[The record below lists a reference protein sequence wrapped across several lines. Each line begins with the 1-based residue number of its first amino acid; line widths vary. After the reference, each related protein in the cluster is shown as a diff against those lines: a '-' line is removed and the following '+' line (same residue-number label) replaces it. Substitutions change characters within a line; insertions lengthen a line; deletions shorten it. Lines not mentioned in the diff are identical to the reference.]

1 MANILLGQGE
11 NKMRSLKIAI
21 FSVFIALSLLTTAA
35 IFAADAVAPAAATPA
50 AAQDTSTSAV
60 PANSASSGNV
70 TITALSYEDCLRIAG
85 DLNRDFKIAKLD
97 KSIAES
103 ELSKAAASFGPSITV
118 SGSYEPENVQAPLII
133 PYDSAEYG
141 MFASLYK
148 SAGITLT
155 AGAPLSLSLYPA
167 YYYMSRVTLT
177 QPLFTFGKT
186 YFSFKMADEGY
197 KIAMVN
203 FKKANDKLTLD
214 VMNGFYGALISQE
227 IADALNETMKA
238 NEEYL
243 RITKT
248 KYENGQASKFDV
260 MQAQV
265 QYSNSIPD
273 YQRAEDGA
281 KISLEAL
288 KNTLGIPLEQQIT
301 LSGKPEYKKL
311 EYSYDD
317 LKKKFLENNSDMKLT
332 QYAKELAGYQKNLQ
346 ESMFLPNIALTA
358 DYNYTSSDPAFHRE
372 AWDWQSSWDVSI
384 GMQWS
389 VFDSFKNVAAMKE
402 ANANNEKAE
411 LNKENADNMLAIQL
425 DSLYTSLEQD
435 RKVIEAAD
443 DLIKTA
449 EEGYRIA
456 KESYKN
462 GLIQSVDLLNSETQ
476 MLHAKTNY
484 LTALFNYITT
494 AQKLRDFVN

>member
-1 MANILLGQGE
+1 
-11 NKMRSLKIAI
+11 
-21 FSVFIALSLLTTAA
+21 
-35 IFAADAVAPAAATPA
+35 
-50 AAQDTSTSAV
+50 
-60 PANSASSGNV
+60 
-70 TITALSYEDCLRIAG
+70 
-85 DLNRDFKIAKLD
+85 
-97 KSIAES
+97 
-103 ELSKAAASFGPSITV
+103 
-118 SGSYEPENVQAPLII
+118 
-133 PYDSAEYG
+133 
-141 MFASLYK
+141 
-148 SAGITLT
+148 
-155 AGAPLSLSLYPA
+155 
-167 YYYMSRVTLT
+167 
-177 QPLFTFGKT
+177 
-186 YFSFKMADEGY
+186 
-197 KIAMVN
+197 MVN
-203 FKKANDKLTLD
+203 FKKANDQLTLD

-227 IADALNETMKA
+227 IADVLNETMKA

-248 KYENGQASKFDV
+248 KYENGQASNFDV

-273 YQRAEDGA
+273 YQRATDGA

-288 KNTLGIPLEQQIT
+288 KNTLGIPLEQQIV

-332 QYAKELAGYQKNLQ
+332 QYAKELAGYRKNMQ

-402 ANANNEKAE
+402 ANADNEKAQ
-411 LNKENADNMLAIQL
+411 LNKENVDNMLAIEL
-425 DSLYTSLEQD
+425 DSLFTSLEQD

-476 MLHAKTNY
+476 LLHAKTNY
-484 LTALFNYITT
+484 LSALFNYITT